1 MTVLLFNASARKQ
14 GNTATLGERLLT
26 GIPHTTIHLMD
37 HHLNFVQDN
46 RDTDRPQE
54 DPTDDYEMVMTQVAA
69 ASDIVLAT
77 PVYWYDMAA
86 PLKVFMDRWFDSYTN
101 GFPFQGKRVYL
112 LVVGADQ
119 PEIKAAGIANAIR
132 YSCEWL
138 KMDFRGVAT
147 VTADGPND
155 VAEMSTLPAS
165 FDALRL
171 NLEKIV

>member
-26 GIPHTTIHLMD
+26 DIPHTTIHLMD

-46 RDTDRPQE
+46 RDTGRPQA
-54 DPTDDYEMVMTQVAA
+54 DPTDDYESLMAQFATAN
-69 ASDIVLAT
+69 DIVLAT

-101 GFPFQGKRVYL
+101 GFPFAGKRVYL
-112 LVVGADQ
+112 LIVGADQ
-119 PEIKAAGIANAIR
+119 PEIKAAGIANAVR
-132 YSCEWL
+132 YSCAWL
-138 KMDFRGVAT
+138 KMDFCGVTT
-147 VTADGPND
+147 VTADGPHD
-155 VAEMSTLPAS
+155 IAAMTTFPAS
-165 FDALRL
+165 FGALRL